1 MTNQPVTYDQLRK
14 HRYVLFVLVL
24 ALVVIVVGIFVE
36 LVQSRRTSQ
45 IDIQLKR
52 LARPLDPTFNNQV
65 FERLAAYE
73 YLSPEEVRQQIE
85 VLPVRILDKDSDTI
99 RELDQLQSG
108 ESPTATSS
116 AQPGEGNDE
125 LEESSLPPSSE
136 AFTPTSLESATDSSP
151 ESAPDESPDT
161 PPDTSTQ
168 PTSPEGTE

>member
-1 MTNQPVTYDQLRK
+1 MEKPS
-14 HRYVLFVLVL
+14 
-24 ALVVIVVGIFVE
+24 VG
-36 LVQSRRTSQ
+36 SRRTSQ

-99 RELDQLQSG
+99 IELDQLQSG
-108 ESPTATSS
+108 ESPAATSS
-116 AQPGEGNDE
+116 AQPGEGNE
-125 LEESSLPPSSE
+125 PEESSLPPSSE
-136 AFTPTSLESATDSSP
+136 AFAPTSPESAADSSP